1 MNLHASAQVF
11 NDNLFDRVFLSRKKK
26 IQLSVDDGLN
36 NSDIADISGPL
47 LLSAEVI
54 FSDPLCLSEFVLAGL
69 FQKITKERVHAIS
82 ASLFFRRLSEI
93 AEKYWLRSVPRSS
106 CSLVAIISV

>member
-1 MNLHASAQVF
+1 MRALKSSTTISLIGF
-11 NDNLFDRVFLSRKKK
+11 PPSKRK

-69 FQKITKERVHAIS
+69 FRRLRKSEYIAIS
-82 ASLFFRRLSEI
+82 AFRCFFVVCP
-93 AEKYWLRSVPRSS
+93 K
-106 CSLVAIISV
+106 